1 MKQFINFHQLKESDE
16 LSGAAI
22 NIVYTLILTV
32 VIFSVAQLWVYYNL
46 SKSKQSVAILNKAVE
61 MQKTQITELS
71 TIMAVLAERSDRSED
86 LVGVKSE
93 LNRKRALVGV
103 LEGSIKGSDS
113 FLSALEGL
121 AQHNIAG
128 LWLTNVTLIQGGGI
142 LIEGRTKKMSSIPL
156 FAEALSAMPVFSKV
170 DFSKMEITKA
180 SQGEISFSLSS
191 TLYSQED

>member
-1 MKQFINFHQLKESDE
+1 
-16 LSGAAI
+16 
-22 NIVYTLILTV
+22 
-32 VIFSVAQLWVYYNL
+32 
-46 SKSKQSVAILNKAVE
+46 
-61 MQKTQITELS
+61 
-71 TIMAVLAERSDRSED
+71 
-86 LVGVKSE
+86 
-93 LNRKRALVGV
+93 